1 MKTQYQNILKTSVI
15 STVVACILSTSAWA
29 DCTYELFNIG
39 SAKGTR
45 IADFIDQ
52 LSDECEFSVI
62 VTDSQAE
69 QTLNSALNKTHI
81 KNLTINEV
89 LDLILS
95 QNNLSYT
102 LTNNILKISYLETKV
117 FNIDYI
123 LSQRKGIGSTDVTLS
138 SSSPAGTG
146 TTNGSATGAAGAA
159 GAMGSTG
166 STGSG
171 STGSAGLPSSANSGI
186 KITSTDEVVFW
197 TQLDKELGSV
207 LNRPEDKYIA
217 KSPVINKNAGLI
229 TVTATKTQVDR
240 LDDYIKKLQE
250 KVKLQ
255 VLMDVQ
261 ILTVTMN
268 KSKST
273 GIDWS
278 QLYKLQN
285 GSIGLNY
292 VSKNNVVDGTF
303 AGKDST
309 ITTIGDQAKNAA
321 NMFTVQAGGSID
333 QVIKF
338 LKTQGDVS
346 SISNPKVLTLNN
358 QPALVTAGTE
368 YFYTIKQS
376 TSTTGT
382 ATTTA
387 ENDIISS
394 VFAGVL
400 LDITPEIS
408 DNDMITLK
416 INPSLSETT
425 TDMSATT
432 SATRTTPPDL
442 NRRQLSSVVTVKD
455 GNRIILGGLIQTTTS
470 KSGNKIPLLG
480 DIPGLS
486 YLFGRE
492 EDSKQIQELVI
503 VIEPHIIRT
512 NKPNPSLSDLGY
524 EGINNDILKHNV
536 SSDQIGKDN
545 SIVQKNI
552 KAGDNE

>member
-1 MKTQYQNILKTSVI
+1 MKTQYQNILKTSVV
-15 STVVACILSTSAWA
+15 STVAALMLSTSAWA

-39 SAKGTR
+39 SAKGTK

-52 LSDECEFSVI
+52 LSDECEFSVV

-69 QTLNSALNKTHI
+69 QILNSALNKTHI

-102 LTNNILKISYLETKV
+102 LENNTLRISYLETKV

-123 LSQRKGIGSTDVTLS
+123 LSQRKGVGSTDVTLS
-138 SSSPAGTG
+138 SASTATTSSTG
-146 TTNGSATGAAGAA
+146 TT
-159 GAMGSTG
+159 GSTSTTG
-166 STGSG
+166 SSTSG
-171 STGSAGLPSSANSGI
+171 STGTGTSPSTANSGI
-186 KITSTDEVVFW
+186 KIESTDEVIFW
-197 TQLDKELGSV
+197 SQLDTELGSI
-207 LNRPEDKYIA
+207 LNRPEDKYTA
-217 KSPVINKNAGLI
+217 KAPVINKNAGLI
-229 TVTATKTQVDR
+229 TVTGTKTQIDR
-240 LDDYIKKLQE
+240 LDSYIKKLQE

-261 ILTVTMN
+261 ILTVTMS

-285 GSIGLNY
+285 GSLGLNY
-292 VSKNNVVDGTF
+292 MSSNNVVTGTF

-309 ITTIGDQAKNAA
+309 ITTVGNAAKNAA
-321 NMFTVQAGGSID
+321 NLFTVQAGGSLD

-338 LKTQGDVS
+338 LKTQGNVS

-358 QPALVTAGTE
+358 QPAMVTAGTE

-387 ENDIISS
+387 ENDTISS

-425 TDMSATT
+425 TDMSTTT
-432 SATRTTPPDL
+432 SAGRTTPPDL

-455 GNRIILGGLIQTTTS
+455 GNRIILGGLIQTSTN

-486 YLFGRE
+486 YLFGRD

-512 NKPNPSLSDLGY
+512 GKSNPSLSDLGY
-524 EGINNDILKHNV
+524 EGIGDSLLQHGAT
-536 SSDQIGKDN
+536 SSQIDKDN
-545 SIVQKNI
+545 EIAQKKI
-552 KAGDNE
+552 KARDNE

>member
-1 MKTQYQNILKTSVI
+1 MKTQYHNIFKTSVI

-39 SAKGTR
+39 SAKGTK

-52 LSDECEFSVI
+52 LSDECEFSVV

-69 QTLNSALNKTHI
+69 QILNSTLNKTHI

-138 SSSPAGTG
+138 SASTTTSG
-146 TTNGSATGAAGAA
+146 TNGSATG
-159 GAMGSTG
+159 GSTG
-166 STGSG
+166 GSTGATTGGSMAGSTGGTAGSGAG
-171 STGSAGLPSSANSGI
+171 STGSAGSPSSANSGI

-197 TQLDKELGSV
+197 SQLDTELGSV
-207 LNRPEDKYIA
+207 LNRPEDKYVA

-229 TVTATKTQVDR
+229 TVTATKVQVDR
-240 LDDYIKKLQE
+240 LDNYIKKLQE

-255 VLMDVQ
+255 VLMDVK

-268 KSKST
+268 DAKST

-292 VSKNNVVDGTF
+292 VSSNNVLSGTF
-303 AGKDST
+303 AGNDST
-309 ITTIGDQAKNAA
+309 ISTIGDGAKNAA
-321 NMFTVQAGGSID
+321 NLFTVQAGGSID

-338 LKTQGDVS
+338 LKTQGSVN

-455 GNRIILGGLIQTTTS
+455 GNRIILGGLIQTTTN
-470 KSGNKIPLLG
+470 KSGNKIPILG

-512 NKPNPSLSDLGY
+512 DKSNPSLSDLGY
-524 EGINNDILKHNV
+524 EGINEGMLNH
-536 SSDQIGKDN
+536 
-545 SIVQKNI
+545 KNA

>member
-1 MKTQYQNILKTSVI
+1 M
-15 STVVACILSTSAWA
+15 
-29 DCTYELFNIG
+29 
-39 SAKGTR
+39 
-45 IADFIDQ
+45 
-52 LSDECEFSVI
+52 
-62 VTDSQAE
+62 
-69 QTLNSALNKTHI
+69 
-81 KNLTINEV
+81 
-89 LDLILS
+89 
-95 QNNLSYT
+95 
-102 LTNNILKISYLETKV
+102 
-117 FNIDYI
+117 
-123 LSQRKGIGSTDVTLS
+123 
-138 SSSPAGTG
+138 
-146 TTNGSATGAAGAA
+146 
-159 GAMGSTG
+159 
-166 STGSG
+166 
-171 STGSAGLPSSANSGI
+171 GSAGMPSSANSGI

-197 TQLDKELGSV
+197 TQLDTELGSV
-207 LNRPEDKYIA
+207 LNRPEDKYVA

-229 TVTATKTQVDR
+229 TVTATKAQIDR
-240 LDDYIKKLQE
+240 LDNYIKKLQE

-261 ILTVTMN
+261 ILTVTMSE
-268 KSKST
+268 SKST

-285 GSIGLNY
+285 GTLGINY
-292 VSKNNVVDGTF
+292 VSQNNVATGTF
-303 AGKDST
+303 GGQTSA
-309 ITTIGDQAKNAA
+309 ITTIGDQAKKAA
-321 NMFTVQAGGSID
+321 NLLTLQAGGSLD

-368 YFYTIKQS
+368 YFYTVKQS

-382 ATTTA
+382 ATTTS

-442 NRRQLSSVVTVKD
+442 TRRQLSSVVTVKD
-455 GNRIILGGLIQTTTS
+455 GNRIILGGLIQTTINR
-470 KSGNKIPLLG
+470 SGNKIPLLG

-492 EDSKQIQELVI
+492 DDSKQIQELVI

-524 EGINNDILKHNV
+524 EGINDDLLKHNATPN
-536 SSDQIGKDN
+536 QIDKN
-545 SIVQKNI
+545 ISIVQKKI

>member
-1 MKTQYQNILKTSVI
+1 MKTQYHNIFKTSVI

-39 SAKGTR
+39 SAKGTK

-52 LSDECEFSVI
+52 LSDECEFSVV

-69 QTLNSALNKTHI
+69 QILNSTLNKTHI

-138 SSSPAGTG
+138 SASTATSG
-146 TTNGSATGAAGAA
+146 TNGSATG
-159 GAMGSTG
+159 GSTG
-166 STGSG
+166 GSTGATTGGSMAGSTGGTAGSGAG
-171 STGSAGLPSSANSGI
+171 STGSAGSPSSANSGI

-197 TQLDKELGSV
+197 SQLDTELGSV
-207 LNRPEDKYIA
+207 LNRPEDKYVA

-229 TVTATKTQVDR
+229 TVTATKVQVDR
-240 LDDYIKKLQE
+240 LDNYIKKLQE

-255 VLMDVQ
+255 VLMDVK

-268 KSKST
+268 DAKST

-278 QLYKLQN
+278 QLYKLQS

-292 VSKNNVVDGTF
+292 VSSNNVLSGTF

-309 ITTIGDQAKNAA
+309 ISTIGDGAKNAA
-321 NMFTVQAGGSID
+321 NLFTVQAGGSLD

-338 LKTQGDVS
+338 LKTQGSVS

-455 GNRIILGGLIQTTTS
+455 GNRIILGGLIQTTTN
-470 KSGNKIPLLG
+470 KSGNKIPILG
-480 DIPGLS
+480 DIPVLS

-512 NKPNPSLSDLGY
+512 DKSNPSLSDLGY
-524 EGINNDILKHNV
+524 EGINEGMLNH
-536 SSDQIGKDN
+536 
-545 SIVQKNI
+545 KNA

>member
-1 MKTQYQNILKTSVI
+1 MKTQYQNILKTSVV
-15 STVVACILSTSAWA
+15 SAVAALMLSSSAWG

-39 SAKGTR
+39 SAKGTK

-52 LSDECEFSVI
+52 LSDECEFSVV
-62 VTDSQAE
+62 VTDSDAE
-69 QTLNSALNKTHI
+69 KTLNSALNKTHI
-81 KNLTINEV
+81 KNLTLNEV
-89 LDLILS
+89 LDLILLH
-95 QNNLSYT
+95 NNLNYT
-102 LTNNILKISYLETKV
+102 FENNTLKISYLTTKV

-123 LSQRKGIGSTDVTLS
+123 LSQRKGVGSTNVTLS
-138 SSSPAGTG
+138 SASNTSTG
-146 TTNGSATGAAGAA
+146 ATGS
-159 GAMGSTG
+159 STSSSSSSG
-166 STGSG
+166 TSGTSPST
-171 STGSAGLPSSANSGI
+171 ANSGI
-186 KITSTDEVVFW
+186 KIDSSDEVIFW
-197 TQLDKELGSV
+197 SELDKELGNI
-207 LNRPEDKYIA
+207 LNRPEDKYTA
-217 KSPVINKNAGLI
+217 KEPIINKNAGLI
-229 TVTATKTQVDR
+229 TVTATKTQIDR
-240 LDDYIKKLQE
+240 LDKYLAKLQE

-255 VLMDVQ
+255 VLIDVQ
-261 ILTVTMN
+261 LLTVTMN
-268 KSKST
+268 KSKTT
-273 GIDWS
+273 GIDWA

-285 GSIGLNY
+285 VNVGLNY
-292 VSKNNVVDGTF
+292 TTNNLQT
-303 AGKDST
+303 
-309 ITTIGDQAKNAA
+309 
-321 NMFTVQAGGSID
+321 GSGAVTLTGASINLD
-333 QVIKF
+333 QVVKF

-387 ENDIISS
+387 ENDTISS

-425 TDMSATT
+425 TDMSNTT
-432 SATRTTPPDL
+432 SAGRKTPPDL

-455 GNRIILGGLIQTTTS
+455 GNKIVLGGLIHTSNS

-492 EDSKQIQELVI
+492 DTSKQIEELVMI
-503 VIEPHIIRT
+503 IQPHIIKKD
-512 NKPNPSLSDLGY
+512 NVSPSLSDLGY
-524 EGINNDILKHNV
+524 ETINDKVLKKENEKKKV
-536 SSDQIGKDN
+536 
-545 SIVQKNI
+545 
-552 KAGDNE
+552 GDDE